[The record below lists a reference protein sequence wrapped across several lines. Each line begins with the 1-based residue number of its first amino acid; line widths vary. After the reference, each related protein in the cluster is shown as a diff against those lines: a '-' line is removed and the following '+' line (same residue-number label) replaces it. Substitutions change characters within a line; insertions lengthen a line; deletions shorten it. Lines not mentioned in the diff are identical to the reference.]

1 MMEWND
7 MNIEEGLKDEGR
19 SDDFIAG
26 AKSSWE
32 TTLKAMQMYYSMT
45 R

>member
-7 MNIEEGLKDEGR
+7 MDIENGLKDEGR

-26 AKSSWE
+26 AKWSWE
-32 TTLKAMQMYYSMT
+32 TTMKAMQMYYSMK